1 MQTEQDTVR
10 ILNFINN
17 VSPFLVFH
25 ENHPTSYLEVL
36 SFLHHR
42 VKPKKYLE
50 IGVNDG
56 RSISLASSECELVLG
71 VDPSCRFEP
80 TQSNQDLVQLKSDDF
95 FALSDLQ
102 KYGNFDMSF
111 VDGMH
116 LAEFAL
122 RDMINS
128 YNLLNLGGI
137 LVIDDIVPESLVYSQ
152 RIRLAPKWS
161 GDVYKALYIWKKCF
175 DINITIVDC
184 QPSCLAVIKKTIS
197 TPLKV
202 PAISHQ
208 YLDDSSEWDK
218 RMLSLKRHFP
228 TVAFEKFVRDFNTS
242 L

>member
-1 MQTEQDTVR
+1 M
-10 ILNFINN
+10 
-17 VSPFLVFH
+17 
-25 ENHPTSYLEVL
+25 
-36 SFLHHR
+36 
-42 VKPKKYLE
+42 
-50 IGVNDG
+50 GC
-56 RSISLASSECELVLG
+56 ISLNLLSE
-71 VDPSCRFEP
+71 
-80 TQSNQDLVQLKSDDF
+80 
-95 FALSDLQ
+95 
-102 KYGNFDMSF
+102 
-111 VDGMH
+111 
-116 LAEFAL
+116 
-122 RDMINS
+122 DMINS

-228 TVAFEKFVRDFNTS
+228 TVAFENSFVILIPHYKCHLLRILLQMHLF
-242 L
+242 